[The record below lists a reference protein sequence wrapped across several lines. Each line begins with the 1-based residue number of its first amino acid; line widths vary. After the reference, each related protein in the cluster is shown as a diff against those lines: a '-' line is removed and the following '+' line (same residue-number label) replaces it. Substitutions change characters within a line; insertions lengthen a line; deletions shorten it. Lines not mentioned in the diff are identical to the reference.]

1 MDIDRFRQTA
11 ASVQTQ
17 AEKDKQFTISFF
29 NNTTKYFLQI
39 LPTFADKISFKK
51 LDDIINEKIKQNQD
65 LEEYTLTQKI
75 YSPRVEGNELRYTQV
90 YYSGDL
96 WSLTDEVYTLKP
108 ETTKILKENAQYI
121 PEYRNAYWLEKS
133 FFAKY
138 IEEYLLDKV
147 TAKLAEYGATVTNMK
162 VNEGYDINGK
172 RVYGGVLELAIT
184 IKNPLK

>member
-39 LPTFADKISFKK
+39 LPTFADKISFKR

-65 LEEYTLTQKI
+65 CEEYTLTQKI
-75 YSPRVEGNELRYTQV
+75 YSPKVEGNELRYTQV

-108 ETTKILKENAQYI
+108 ETTKILKENAQYV

-133 FFAKY
+133 IFAKY
-138 IEEYLLDKV
+138 LEEYLLDKV
-147 TAKLAEYGATVTNMK
+147 KARLAEYGATVTNIK
-162 VNEGYDINGK
+162 VDERYDRHGE
-172 RVYGGVLELAIT
+172 RVYGGILELTVT